1 MAASRATKAATATSP
16 TASGRKRELKEY
28 SAALESTNKKLE
40 SFYEAAQAATKA
52 KSDFL
57 ANMSHEIRTPMTAIL
72 GYADILLGNLRNPD
86 DIEAVQTIKRNGV
99 YLLDLINDILDLSKI
114 EAGKLDVNR
123 TSCSPGA
130 ILSEVVSLMR
140 VRAVARNLSLEME
153 CLGPI
158 PETIQSDPLRLRQ
171 VLINLVGNAV
181 KFTDEGQVRVTV
193 RLIEGDGG
201 QAKMQFDVS
210 DTGIGMAA
218 DQMARLFQPFAQG
231 DSSTSRKFGGTG
243 LGLVISKRLAEILG
257 GDITVRS
264 ARAKAAPS
272 ASPWPPAPWMKCE

>member
-1 MAASRATKAATATSP
+1 
-16 TASGRKRELKEY
+16 
-28 SAALESTNKKLE
+28 
-40 SFYEAAQAATKA
+40 
-52 KSDFL
+52 
-57 ANMSHEIRTPMTAIL
+57 MSHEIRTPMTAIL

-140 VRAVARNLSLEME
+140 VRAVARDLSLEME

-181 KFTDEGQVRVTV
+181 KFTNEGQVRVTV
-193 RLIEGDGG
+193 H
-201 QAKMQFDVS
+201 A
-210 DTGIGMAA
+210 
-218 DQMARLFQPFAQG
+218 
-231 DSSTSRKFGGTG
+231 
-243 LGLVISKRLAEILG
+243 
-257 GDITVRS
+257 
-264 ARAKAAPS
+264 
-272 ASPWPPAPWMKCE
+272 